1 MSGNEQH
8 QSQQHTGNGR
18 PSQPVAQSEYSPI
31 RGDRSFQPTMQAQ
44 GGGRRPYD
52 PNDRSDDIPDS
63 ENCDQWILG
72 IPAGVTYQ
80 EFLKLICV
88 YGRVWSI
95 HVLRDTGKAGEEYN
109 ACAMAFFEVAA
120 AKGFREISN
129 ATGFFVRGRPIRVKQ
144 NRRRIKGHESAPKVF
159 AALSSTE
166 PGIKR
171 TRLRFR
177 NISCRNVSMR

>member
-8 QSQQHTGNGR
+8 QSRQHTGNGR

-31 RGDRSFQPTMQAQ
+31 RGDRSFQPTFQAQ

-52 PNDRSDDIPDS
+52 PNNRSDDIPDS

-80 EFLKLICV
+80 EFLKLICD

-109 ACAMAFFEVAA
+109 ACAMAFL
-120 AKGFREISN
+120 
-129 ATGFFVRGRPIRVKQ
+129 RGRSG
-144 NRRRIKGHESAPKVF
+144 KGIPGDLECHWLFRSW
-159 AALSSTE
+159 STHSRQTKPPTHQGPRE
-166 PGIKR
+166 R
-171 TRLRFR
+171 TEGLRCIIVHGTR
-177 NISCRNVSMR
+177 NKANETSLLEYFL